1 MSGKQDPLGPLV
13 TALDTRSPHPSLSD
27 LGGAILLT
35 GDTTA
40 LLARDELP
48 ELIALVAD
56 DIEVL
61 RSDTGRGFLL
71 EAAAAPSTPLMLEA
85 VVEAFLG
92 HPAAVT
98 ELGDDLVDVWLDTS
112 RQHPDLIG
120 GIALEG
126 SARLVLAEAS
136 TPYALLDRLKRMR
149 REVPKLNDDF
159 ACRAVRVAGAV
170 AEHLS
175 APDVPALLETLLSVD
190 DVAEDASFELGML
203 ALRRALET
211 TDADQARALL
221 VTARARLTDAH
232 ADEERP
238 DAAAFGVA
246 VDAILA
252 YCAGAPF
259 PDAALRQLEDAILE
273 IRLNLLGM
281 PSTWRTPR
289 FDTLAAWH
297 QLATTLKQAQA
308 ADRPGSWLHAGALIN
323 HLVSVYSAH
332 RTLHLLSTTTEGPA
346 RTSQPSVPSGPE
358 LLGLHALLA
367 PRVER
372 AFLTH
377 EGGQAILNQWLEEL
391 HTTPD
396 RDGDPTTTLVS
407 EQARALREALAAGR
421 PGNPPKSDGPAAK
434 ALVGL
439 VGPETAAGIAA
450 RLADEP
456 HLSERMTAMLEAR
469 AASEPVDE
477 VPIIASTFR
486 WAQQE
491 LTQQCPDGYS
501 GQFAADIDS
510 LLIHLLRFMD
520 LRLSETQKYGGD
532 ARAYLRQ
539 ISPGTPKPLEKELGK
554 DLRDFLRGVGL
565 RVELEVSNVGA
576 GRVDVAWRPHD
587 ELITVELKRDWKD
600 VTWDGLA
607 DNYAAQAI
615 SYQVSGLPINFFIVL
630 DLTDKSDGLAAIP
643 ACVHIRTLPGPAGD
657 PSQRTLIMLR
667 VQGNKRDPS
676 SL

>member
-1 MSGKQDPLGPLV
+1 M
-13 TALDTRSPHPSLSD
+13 PHPSLSD
-27 LGGAILLT
+27 LGGATLLT

-48 ELIALVAD
+48 ELITLVAD
-56 DIEVL
+56 DTEVL

-85 VVEAFLG
+85 VVEAFLS
-92 HPAAVT
+92 HPAAVA

-126 SARLVLAEAS
+126 SARLVLADAS

-149 REVPKLNDDF
+149 REVPRLNDDF
-159 ACRAVRVAGAV
+159 AGRAVRVAGAV
-170 AEHLS
+170 AEHLP

-211 TDADQARALL
+211 ADTEQARTLL

-246 VDAILA
+246 VDAVLA

-259 PDAALRQLEDAILE
+259 PDAARRQLEDAILE

-281 PSTWRTPR
+281 PSTWRTPL

-297 QLATTLKQAQA
+297 QLATTLEQAQA

-332 RTLHLLSTTTEGPA
+332 RTLNLLSATTEATA
-346 RTSQPSVPSGPE
+346 RTSRPSASAGPD
-358 LLGLHALLA
+358 LPGLRALLA

-377 EGGQAILNQWLEEL
+377 EGGQAILDQWLEEL
-391 HTTPD
+391 HTSPHH
-396 RDGDPTTTLVS
+396 DGDPTTALVS

-421 PGNPPKSDGPAAK
+421 PGDPPKSDGPAAT

-439 VGPETAAGIAA
+439 VGTETARRITA

-469 AASEPVDE
+469 AAREPVDE
-477 VPIIASTFR
+477 VPIIASTYR

-510 LLIHLLRFMD
+510 LLIYLLRFMD
-520 LRLSETQKYGGD
+520 LRLSETQKYGGE

-539 ISPGTPKPLEKELGK
+539 IAPGAPRPLEKELGK

-600 VTWDGLA
+600 ITWDGLA

-615 SYQVSGLPINFFIVL
+615 SYQVSGRPINFFIVL
-630 DLTDKSDGLAAIP
+630 DLTDKSDGLAALP

-657 PSQRTLIMLR
+657 PRPRTLIMLR